1 MKIVVLDGYALNP
14 GDLSWDGF
22 RHFGE
27 FAVHDRT
34 PPDSILERAA
44 GADIVL
50 TNKTPLT
57 AETLAELPDLRYI
70 GVLAT
75 GYNVVDVA
83 AARSRGIVVTNVPTY
98 GTQSVA
104 QMVFALLFALCR
116 RIEAHSDAVRHG
128 DWSRAPDFCF
138 WNTPL
143 IELTDKTMGIVG
155 FGRIGRA
162 TARIAD
168 ACGMRVL
175 AADVQQHEPPPLREF
190 RWVEIPTL
198 LQEADV
204 VSLHC
209 PLLPAT
215 EGLINRDNLARMK
228 ASAFLINT
236 SRGPLVVDRDLAD
249 ALNRDQIAGA
259 ALDVL
264 TREPPADDN
273 PLLATRN
280 CIITPHIAWAT
291 LESRS
296 RLRTTAEANLR
307 GFLDG
312 KPVNVVS

>member
-1 MKIVVLDGYALNP
+1 
-14 GDLSWDGF
+14 
-22 RHFGE
+22 
-27 FAVHDRT
+27 
-34 PPDSILERAA
+34 
-44 GADIVL
+44 
-50 TNKTPLT
+50 
-57 AETLAELPDLRYI
+57 
-70 GVLAT
+70 
-75 GYNVVDVA
+75 VVDVA
-83 AARSRGIVVTNVPTY
+83 AARARAIMVTNVPTY

-116 RIEAHSDAVRHG
+116 HVEAHSHAVRQG

-138 WNTPL
+138 WKTPL
-143 IELTDKTMGIVG
+143 IELTNKTMGIVG

-175 AADVQQHEPPPLREF
+175 AADVHQHEPPPLQDF
-190 RWVEIPTL
+190 AWAEIPTL

-204 VSLHC
+204 ISLHC

-249 ALNRDQIAGA
+249 ALNREQIAGA

-264 TREPPADDN
+264 TREPPAEDN
-273 PLLATRN
+273 PLLAARN

-291 LESRS
+291 FESRS
-296 RLRTTAEANLR
+296 RLQATAEANLR

-312 KPVNVVS
+312 RPANVVS